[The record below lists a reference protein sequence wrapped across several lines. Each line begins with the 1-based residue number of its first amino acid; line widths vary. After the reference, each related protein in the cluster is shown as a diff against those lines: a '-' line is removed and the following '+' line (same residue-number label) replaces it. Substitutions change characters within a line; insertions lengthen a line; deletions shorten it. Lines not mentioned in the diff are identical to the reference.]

1 MTKFVPSRW
10 PFWALGIDEKG
21 PCIKGRPQDESRV
34 MKQVERVFS
43 LSGGCLTLR
52 TSCREIR
59 TGRSSY
65 PSRERRTGFVD
76 RVQLAET
83 GHALGILQRK
93 HILASHHES

>member
-21 PCIKGRPQDESRV
+21 PCIKGRQQDESRV

-52 TSCREIR
+52 TS
-59 TGRSSY
+59 SS
-65 PSRERRTGFVD
+65 RDED
-76 RVQLAET
+76 RKVITSSDRAINHLCQ
-83 GHALGILQRK
+83 HALLEKNR
-93 HILASHHES
+93 